1 MTNAQVI
8 WFKKDLRIEDH
19 RPLVE
24 ATKRGPVLAL
34 YVFEPGLIE
43 ADDFDPRHLQFL
55 LESLEDLETELR
67 QLGGRLTIRR
77 GSPVE
82 VLTALRRSVPF
93 KRLWSHEETG
103 NDLSYHR
110 DLAVGDW
117 CRHSGVEWVEFPQTG
132 VIRRLGNRDGW
143 AGKWA
148 DRMTQPI
155 LNRPSR
161 VRFVP
166 MQESGRLP
174 CPGDFGFPNRK
185 YTEIQQGGR
194 TSALQVQAS
203 FLETR
208 GVGYRRE
215 MSSPVTAVDSC
226 SRLSPYLTFGC
237 VSMKETYQA
246 GRDQLKRLREAKA
259 NGETIP
265 AGWLGSLKSYQERL
279 RWHCHFMQKLEDEPE
294 IEFRNFARCYDG
306 LRETEWNEDL
316 FQAWCAGQT
325 GYPLVDAVMRCLA
338 QTGWINFRMR
348 AMTMSFSS
356 YHLWLHWRKPALHLA
371 RVFTDYEPG
380 IHYSQVQMQSGVTGI
395 NTIRIYSPIKQVQDQ
410 DPEGIFIRTWVPE
423 LEGVPADLIAEP
435 HLMTPMEQTLFGCEI
450 GRDYPAPIVDHATAY
465 RSARD
470 RMFAARRKPEARAEA
485 NLVQEKHGSRR
496 KASRSWR

>member
-1 MTNAQVI
+1 MNNVQVV
-8 WFKKDLRIEDH
+8 WFKKDLRVDDH
-19 RPLVE
+19 HPLVE
-24 ATKRGPVLAL
+24 AARRGPVVAL
-34 YVFEPGLIE
+34 YVFEPDLIE
-43 ADDFDPRHLQFL
+43 ADDFDSRHFQFL
-55 LESLEDLETELR
+55 LDCLEDLAKELR
-67 QLGGRLTIRR
+67 LLGGELTIRR
-77 GSPVE
+77 GHLVK
-82 VLTALRRSVPF
+82 VLAELRKSVPF
-93 KRLWSHEETG
+93 NRLWSHEETG
-103 NDLSYHR
+103 NALSYQR
-110 DLAVGDW
+110 DIAVAEW
-117 CRHSGVEWVEFPQTG
+117 CQGTGVEWTEFHQTG
-132 VIRRLGNRDGW
+132 VIRRLGKRDGW

-148 DRMTQPI
+148 GRMNQPI
-155 LNRPSR
+155 LERPR
-161 VRFVP
+161 NLRFAQ
-166 MQESGRLP
+166 MKERGRLV
-174 CPGDFGFPNRK
+174 CPEDFGFPCQRNND
-185 YTEIQQGGR
+185 IQPGGR
-194 TSALQVQAS
+194 SQALQVQHS

-208 GVGYRRE
+208 GIGYRRE
-215 MSSPVTAVDSC
+215 MSSPVTAVESC

-237 VSMKETYQA
+237 ISMKETYQA
-246 GRDQLKRLREAKA
+246 GRDRLKSLQTAKA
-259 NGETIP
+259 GGETIP

-306 LRETEWNEDL
+306 LRETDWNEDY

-325 GYPLVDAVMRCLA
+325 GYPLIDAVMRCLA

-380 IHYSQVQMQSGVTGI
+380 IHYSQAQMQSGVTGI

-410 DPEGIFIRTWVPE
+410 DPEGIFIKTWVPE

-435 HLMTPMEQTLFGCEI
+435 YRMSPMEQILFGCEI
-450 GRDYPAPIVDHATAY
+450 GKDYPAPIVDHATAY

-470 RMFAARRKPEARAEA
+470 RMFAARKKPEARAEA

-496 KASRSWR
+496 KTSRSWR